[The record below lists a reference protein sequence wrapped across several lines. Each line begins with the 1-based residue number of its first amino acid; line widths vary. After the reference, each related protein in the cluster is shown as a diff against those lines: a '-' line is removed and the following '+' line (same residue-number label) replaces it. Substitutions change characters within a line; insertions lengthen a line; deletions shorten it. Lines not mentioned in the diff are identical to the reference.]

1 MNRTILILIIFTSF
15 FSAQEI
21 DPETGLVAKTEQ
33 KNENLSIKIPSGV
46 NIEVGGKVEF
56 EFVDVEGSGG
66 ATNSDEFIQKINT
79 RSPYVRIDKAVL
91 NFKILYS
98 KNISFRFGLRF
109 NDDNAY
115 VDKSYLLYKKN
126 NSRLEIGSNR
136 PAIALEREIEGYPL
150 IGTAYWKGRQ
160 YHIDFEQKV
169 ANLTLGTSV
178 ALKRPLSF
186 DAVAEDDSYSMLVY
200 GNMPTKTRNWDGVT
214 TEFGLRGE
222 LDLFPLKVMGWGY
235 SGKLYDDYDW
245 RILFDNFEYYRYTQ
259 GIVLPKHANRDHYWY
274 GGRVELFAF
283 GFLTRAEYIYSLDG
297 YLDRDGFYV
306 ETRRKFYPS
315 LFSSK
320 EVLLLARFGS
330 HRIKPNGAWEPILDD
345 PHSWDRTLITLAAS
359 YSITEYAKV
368 KFEYYITGE
377 KTGDTLEKAESY
389 NNNEGRAYQP
399 DMEDNQ
405 FLIQFELKF

>member
-1 MNRTILILIIFTSF
+1 MSRTILILIISTSF

-21 DPETGLVAKTEQ
+21 DPETGLVVKTEQ

-66 ATNSDEFIQKINT
+66 AINSDEFIQKINT

-136 PAIALEREIEGYPL
+136 PSIALDREIEGYPL

-200 GNMPTKTRNWDGVT
+200 GNMPNKTRNWDGVT

-222 LDLFPLKVMGWGY
+222 LTCFP
-235 SGKLYDDYDW
+235 
-245 RILFDNFEYYRYTQ
+245 
-259 GIVLPKHANRDHYWY
+259 
-274 GGRVELFAF
+274 
-283 GFLTRAEYIYSLDG
+283 
-297 YLDRDGFYV
+297 
-306 ETRRKFYPS
+306 
-315 LFSSK
+315 
-320 EVLLLARFGS
+320 
-330 HRIKPNGAWEPILDD
+330 
-345 PHSWDRTLITLAAS
+345 
-359 YSITEYAKV
+359 
-368 KFEYYITGE
+368 
-377 KTGDTLEKAESY
+377 
-389 NNNEGRAYQP
+389 
-399 DMEDNQ
+399 
-405 FLIQFELKF
+405 

>member
-1 MNRTILILIIFTSF
+1 MMISNLLKNRTDYYALFHGYLKDKIRLKEMSRTILILTIFTSF

-21 DPETGLVAKTEQ
+21 DPETGLVVKTEQ

-66 ATNSDEFIQKINT
+66 AINSDEFIQKINT

-98 KNISFRFGLRF
+98 ENISFRFGLRF

-200 GNMPTKTRNWDGVT
+200 GNMPNKTREWDGVT

-222 LDLFPLKVMGWGY
+222 LNFFPLKVKG
-235 SGKLYDDYDW
+235 
-245 RILFDNFEYYRYTQ
+245 N
-259 GIVLPKHANRDHYWY
+259 PKCSQNVKMVNAN
-274 GGRVELFAF
+274 
-283 GFLTRAEYIYSLDG
+283 
-297 YLDRDGFYV
+297 
-306 ETRRKFYPS
+306 K
-315 LFSSK
+315 
-320 EVLLLARFGS
+320 
-330 HRIKPNGAWEPILDD
+330 
-345 PHSWDRTLITLAAS
+345 IT
-359 YSITEYAKV
+359 K
-368 KFEYYITGE
+368 
-377 KTGDTLEKAESY
+377 
-389 NNNEGRAYQP
+389 
-399 DMEDNQ
+399 
-405 FLIQFELKF
+405 